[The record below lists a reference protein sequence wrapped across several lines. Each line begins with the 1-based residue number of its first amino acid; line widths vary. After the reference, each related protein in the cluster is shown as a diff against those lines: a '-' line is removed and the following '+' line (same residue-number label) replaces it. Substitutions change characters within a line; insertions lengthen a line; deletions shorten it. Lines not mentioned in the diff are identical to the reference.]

1 MPPPIRRVS
10 ALLGGRTEPGDRPP
24 GTWAYSSQLALV
36 LSGGGARAAYQVGV
50 LAGLAQRLPGLEFP
64 IVTGVSAGAINAI
77 SLAAHRGPL
86 SGAVQV
92 MEAGW
97 HGLTVDQV
105 YRLRP
110 MRFARSAAA
119 WLTRAVGR
127 RAGPPVVR
135 GLIDPQPLREFLA
148 RSVDLSGIDANIA
161 VGRLRAAA
169 LSATS
174 YTTGSSVTFVQGGP
188 EVPTWQ
194 RAGRIAVR
202 ARLTLD
208 HVMASAAI
216 PIVFPAVRIGDE
228 FYGDGGVRQTAP
240 LAPAIHL
247 GARAVLVIGLGA
259 ERVVRPPPAVGARPG
274 SDYPTAA
281 EAATLLMHAI
291 FTDLLEADVERL
303 ERVNRLLAAIPPGVP
318 PPDGLKPVE
327 VLMLHPSRDLGAL
340 AAGHTDLLPRP
351 MRAVVAALGGRRE
364 GTADFLAYLLFH
376 PRYTSQ
382 LIELGVEDV
391 GRHWPQVERFF
402 AKLERSPAT

>member
-10 ALLGGRTEPGDRPP
+10 ALLGRRTDPGDRLP
-24 GTWAYSSQLALV
+24 GEWAYSSQLALV

-77 SLAAHRGPL
+77 SLAAHQGPL

-92 MEAGW
+92 METGW
-97 HGLTVDQV
+97 RGLTVDQV

-110 MRFARSAAA
+110 MRFARSAAG

-127 RAGPPVVR
+127 RAGPTVVR

-148 RSVDLSGIDANIA
+148 RSVDLPGIDANIA
-161 VGRLRAAA
+161 AGRLRAAA

-247 GARAVLVIGLGA
+247 GARAVLVIGLSA
-259 ERVVRPPPAVGARPG
+259 ERVVQSVGARPE

-281 EAATLLMHAI
+281 EAATLLMHSI
-291 FTDLLEADVERL
+291 FTDLLEADVERM
-303 ERVNRLLAAIPPGVP
+303 ERVNRLLAAIPAGVP
-318 PPDGLKPVE
+318 PPDGLKPVAL
-327 VLMLHPSRDLGAL
+327 LMLHPSRDLGTL

-364 GTADFLAYLLFH
+364 GAADFLAYLLFH
-376 PRYTSQ
+376 PGYTSQ
-382 LIELGVEDV
+382 LISLGFEDV
-391 GRHWPQVERFF
+391 ARHWPQIEQFF
-402 AKLERSPAT
+402 AKLERSPAS